1 MNWKKLGKTLLFP
14 HIAVRIVLVPVSA
27 VLLVCSMVFL
37 GTESVISYISYVLS
51 AYTLTVWCVKIPDI
65 IKFFK
70 KFKNENKYMV
80 RWRGDPQL
88 RVKVSLYTALGV
100 NTTYALFQLWLGIY
114 HGTFWYCSIGAYYL
128 CLVLMRWLLLRH
140 TVRHAGGEMLCD
152 ELQKYRICG
161 WVFLVINLYISVITL
176 FMIKFERT
184 FEHHMITTIAMA
196 AYTFGALS
204 LAIVNVIKFRKY
216 KSPVFSASKAISLT
230 AACVSLLTLEST
242 MLTTFGNGTVSD
254 GEKKL
259 LLALTGAAVC
269 AFVVASA
276 IYMII
281 KSTKGLKDLKTE
293 ENNGL

>member
-1 MNWKKLGKTLLFP
+1 MSWKKLGKALLFP
-14 HIAVRIVLVPVSA
+14 HIAIRITLIPISA
-27 VLLVCSMVFL
+27 ALLVCSMVFI
-37 GTESVISYISYVLS
+37 GTESVIAYISYVLS
-51 AYTLTVWCVKIPDI
+51 AYTLTVWCVKISDI

-100 NTTYALFQLWLGIY
+100 NTAYAIFQLYLGVY

-140 TVRHAGGEMLCD
+140 TARHVGGERLYD
-152 ELQKYRICG
+152 ELRKYRICG

-230 AACVSLLTLEST
+230 AACVSMLTLEST
-242 MLTTFGNGTVSD
+242 MLTTFGSTTVSD

-259 LLALTGAAVC
+259 LLALTGAGVC
-269 AFVVASA
+269 AFVIAAA
-276 IYMII
+276 IYMIV
-281 KSTKGLKDLKTE
+281 KSTKGLKDLKAE